1 MTIIVESMGI
11 LSVELNFRRRIYSE
25 VHLLAKLFQNIE
37 SKSAISLPKHFT
49 NGSRK
54 FYRTV
59 IYEETDSEKVAR
71 DVHLPPVHQTDPE
84 QLARQV
90 NLPHFGDNA
99 LVLDQKEP
107 RDDVVA
113 V

>member
-1 MTIIVESMGI
+1 MKRLIPKKWRAT
-11 LSVELNFRRRIYSE
+11 F
-25 VHLLAKLFQNIE
+25 
-37 SKSAISLPKHFT
+37 ISLLFARLT
-49 NGSRK
+49 LNNWRAK
-54 FYRTV
+54 F
-59 IYEETDSEKVAR
+59 
-71 DVHLPPVHQTDPE
+71 
-84 QLARQV
+84 

>member
-1 MTIIVESMGI
+1 MF
-11 LSVELNFRRRIYSE
+11 LSLGLNFRRRIYSE

-49 NGSRK
+49 SGSRK

-71 DVHLPPVHQTDPE
+71 DVHLPPVRQTDPE

-113 V
+113 I